1 MEQYQR
7 RFHNYLA
14 YLFCK
19 KLLQAFSS
27 LFCRKIS
34 DNTLSGTMP
43 NEFGYLTLLTVLY
56 IGGNDIEGQIPDSFC
71 DLTSLE
77 DVYLSSEII
86 LNH

>member
-1 MEQYQR
+1 
-7 RFHNYLA
+7 
-14 YLFCK
+14 
-19 KLLQAFSS
+19 
-27 LFCRKIS
+27 
-34 DNTLSGTMP
+34 MP